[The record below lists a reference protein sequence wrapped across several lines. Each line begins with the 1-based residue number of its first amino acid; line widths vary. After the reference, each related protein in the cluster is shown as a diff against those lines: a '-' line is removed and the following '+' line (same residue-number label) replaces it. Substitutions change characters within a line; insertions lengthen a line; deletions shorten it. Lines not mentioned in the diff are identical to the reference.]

1 MGPSLSPL
9 SRGEM
14 YVHCSAENTHKGEGN
29 WIEHPLSNS
38 SITTA
43 GARRMFDVGFLI
55 KILPELM
62 RGLAVTVEAT
72 LGGYALALAVG
83 LALAL
88 GRRSKVRIIRRM
100 CDGYVAFMRCT
111 PLLVQLYFAFYVLP
125 SFHIRFEALTTGILC
140 LGFHV
145 GAYIAEVYRAG
156 IDSIAK
162 GQWEAAAALGLP
174 FFPLWTRVILP
185 QALPPMIPP
194 LGNYLIG
201 LFKETPL
208 LAAITVIDVFG
219 AANNI
224 AGQTY
229 RYNEPYTAAAIILL
243 AVSLIA
249 VALVRHMERH
259 LAPKS
264 QKRGPVAE
272 GKHPAY

>member
-1 MGPSLSPL
+1 
-9 SRGEM
+9 
-14 YVHCSAENTHKGEGN
+14 
-29 WIEHPLSNS
+29 
-38 SITTA
+38 
-43 GARRMFDVGFLI
+43 MFDFAFLI
-55 KILPELM
+55 RILPELM
-62 RGLAVTVEAT
+62 RGLIVTVEAT
-72 LGGYALALAVG
+72 LGGFALALIVG
-83 LALAL
+83 LVLAL
-88 GRRSKVRIIRRM
+88 GRRSRLKPVRRF
-100 CDGYVAFMRCT
+100 CDGYIAFMRCT

-125 SFHIRFEALTTGILC
+125 SFGIRFEALTTGILC
-140 LGFHV
+140 LGLHI

-156 IDSIAK
+156 IDAVPK
-162 GQWEAAAALGLP
+162 GQWEAASALGLSP
-174 FFPLWTRVILP
+174 IPVWSRVILP

-249 VALVRHMERH
+249 VAVLRRVERH
-259 LAPKS
+259 LAPADRRRLS
-264 QKRGPVAE
+264 RTAAIDRMPT
-272 GKHPAY
+272 